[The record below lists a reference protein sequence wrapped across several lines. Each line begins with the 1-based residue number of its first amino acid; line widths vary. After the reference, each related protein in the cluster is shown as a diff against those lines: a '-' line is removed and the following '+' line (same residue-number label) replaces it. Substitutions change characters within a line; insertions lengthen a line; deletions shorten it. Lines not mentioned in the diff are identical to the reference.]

1 MLQFSNSSTASARGD
16 LVEQPEP
23 FAWLPGGLA
32 FLRRSR
38 VIVAATVA
46 VCLGLAVFYL
56 IIATPKFDAAAEILI
71 DLRQAELFRQ
81 QNTATDSQV
90 LNSIVESQVE
100 ILRSSTTALAAI
112 ERLGPSVYRE
122 LSEKG
127 FIQSLLGPIVDQFR
141 SSGAPAQTQEE
152 VKLAAAEK
160 LLSQVQIKRV
170 GITNIIQ
177 ISARTP
183 SAVRSA
189 RYANAI
195 ADSFLTGLLEAKY
208 ETTRRG
214 RSWLETRLAELR
226 DQATAADRAVQ
237 DYKVKTN
244 IVDTDKGLMSER
256 QVGDLNTAVGVAQAK
271 TAEAK
276 ARYERIKE
284 IIDKNIVDGSV
295 IESTQNQVIVRL
307 RQQYFDTK
315 KREADISAKYGS
327 NHVAAANARAEMAE
341 IQRSLQSELRQVAEG
356 YASEYEVALTGE
368 QAIKKRLDELVA
380 DAGLNN
386 RSRVELRSLESSS
399 QTYRALYENFLQR
412 YTQAV
417 QDQSFP
423 ISEARIVEPAYPPLR
438 KAWPKG
444 LVILGLA
451 LLLGIGGG
459 IVIAFLRDLLR
470 NSVRTAADIEKATG
484 IPCIATIPSV
494 RTFRSGRTVL
504 PRLLDEFGLRPRETS
519 RDLLLEAV
527 VHPLSETAEAM
538 QEIKLLL
545 ERAPNRNG
553 GCRVIGMVSAISGEG
568 KTTVASNLAHYLAMS
583 GKRVILLDYDLRY
596 PSLSR
601 TLAPDAE
608 VGLIE
613 SVRNGSAP
621 ALVTLKA
628 RGASLFLLPSVIG
641 ERAEHSTEILR
652 SPNNKALL
660 DSMKMNADVIVIDY
674 PPMLDFLDVRA
685 TDELVDHYFMVVGSN
700 RSNSRQLAECISRDR
715 FDATRV
721 LGAILNRADANRNFA
736 KRSNF
741 GRYFPWNQGAGAR
754 YNVHT
759 PQSL

>member
-1 MLQFSNSSTASARGD
+1 MLQLHNSSNTAGRSD
-16 LVEQPEP
+16 LVGQPEP
-23 FAWLPGGLA
+23 FAWVPGALS

-38 VIVAATVA
+38 IIVFATIA
-46 VCLGLAVFYL
+46 ICIALAILYL
-56 IIATPKFDAAAEILI
+56 IIATPKFDASAEILI

-100 ILRSSTTALAAI
+100 ILKSSATALAAI
-112 ERLGPSVYRE
+112 DRLGPSVYRE

-127 FIQSLLGPIVDQFR
+127 FIQSLLGPIFDLFT
-141 SSGAPAQTQEE
+141 SSDVPAMS
-152 VKLAAAEK
+152 KNDIKFAASEK
-160 LLSQVQIKRV
+160 LLTQVQIKRL

-183 SAVRSA
+183 SALRSA

-195 ADSFLTGLLEAKY
+195 AESFLTGLLEAKY

-256 QVGDLNTAVGVAQAK
+256 QVGDLNTALGTAQAK

-315 KREADISAKYGS
+315 KREADISAKYGA
-327 NHVAAANARAEMAE
+327 NHVAAVNARAEMAE
-341 IQRSLQSELRQVAEG
+341 LQRSLQSELKQVAEA

-368 QAIKKRLDELVA
+368 LTIKKRLDELVA

-386 RSRVELRSLESSS
+386 RSRVELRALESSS
-399 QTYRALYENFLQR
+399 QTYRALYESFLQR

-423 ISEARIVEPAYPPLR
+423 ISEARIVESAYPPLR

-444 LVILGLA
+444 LIILGIA
-451 LLLGIGGG
+451 LVIGTISG
-459 IVIAFLRDLLR
+459 VFIAFLRDLLR
-470 NSVRTAADIEKATG
+470 NSVRTAADLERATG

-494 RTFRSGRTVL
+494 RTYKSARNVL
-504 PRLLDEFGLRPRETS
+504 QRLLDGFGLGTRETS
-519 RDLLLEAV
+519 RDLLMEAV

-538 QEIKLLL
+538 QEVKLLL
-545 ERAPNRNG
+545 ERTQSHSD

-596 PSLSR
+596 PSLTR
-601 TLAPDAE
+601 TLAPNAK

-613 SVRNGSAP
+613 SVRNGNAP
-621 ALVTLKA
+621 ALIALKA
-628 RGASLFLLPSVIG
+628 RGMSLFLLPSVVG
-641 ERAEHSTEILR
+641 ERDEHSTEILR
-652 SPNNKALL
+652 SSNNKALL
-660 DSMKMNADVIVIDY
+660 NSMKTNADFIVIDY

-685 TDELVDHYFMVVGSN
+685 TDELVDNYFMVVGFN

-721 LGAILNRADANRNFA
+721 LGAILNQADENRNFA
-736 KRSNF
+736 KRSQI
-741 GRYFPWNQGAGAR
+741 GRYLPWKQGTAAR
-754 YNVHT
+754 YNLHT
-759 PQSL
+759 PQSM

>member
-1 MLQFSNSSTASARGD
+1 M
-16 LVEQPEP
+16 
-23 FAWLPGGLA
+23 
-32 FLRRSR
+32 
-38 VIVAATVA
+38 AATVA

>member
-23 FAWLPGGLA
+23 FAWLPGALA

-122 LSEKG
+122 LNEKG
-127 FIQSLLGPIVDQFR
+127 FIQSLLGPIADQFR

-152 VKLAAAEK
+152 AKLAAAEK

-504 PRLLDEFGLRPRETS
+504 TRLLDEFGLRPRETS

>member
-23 FAWLPGGLA
+23 FAWLPGALA

-46 VCLGLAVFYL
+46 ACLGLAVFYL

-484 IPCIATIPSV
+484 IPCVATIPSV

>member
-23 FAWLPGGLA
+23 FAWLPGALA

-122 LSEKG
+122 LGEKG
-127 FIQSLLGPIVDQFR
+127 FIQSLLGPIADQFR

-284 IIDKNIVDGSV
+284 IIEKNIVDGSV

-494 RTFRSGRTVL
+494 RTFRSARNVL

-601 TLAPDAE
+601 TLAPDAG